1 MLLSSVNC
9 QQWECLCAVGVS
21 VCSGSVCVQWEC
33 LCGASTMYCFIKI
46 SNTLKFKS
54 IIKKRPKSF
63 AKLKEYKY
71 EVVQLLLLLLLLF

>member
-1 MLLSSVNC
+1 M
-9 QQWECLCAVGVS
+9 
-21 VCSGSVCVQWEC
+21 QWEC